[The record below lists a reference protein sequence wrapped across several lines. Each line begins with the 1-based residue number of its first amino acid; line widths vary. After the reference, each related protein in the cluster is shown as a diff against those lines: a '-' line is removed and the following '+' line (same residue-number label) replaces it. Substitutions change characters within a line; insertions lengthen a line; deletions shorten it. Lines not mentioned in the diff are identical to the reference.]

1 MGFLLNT
8 YLFLTESK
16 DIMVG
21 SFIGSNVKP
30 NKVDNYGAEIRKGIL
45 SNHLITNFKR
55 SHLSYLASQKR
66 LSPKFS
72 KYTEDVVDLL
82 YDHLLASTWKER
94 NEYPFV
100 DFIQNLYQDLLE
112 FHSVFPYKMNRLL
125 PFIISNNLFGL
136 LETMN
141 GVHKYIKLMAKRDTL
156 KGNFEYA
163 ITDFLE
169 NYVEFRNDFKVVLN
183 DLSDFVQTDCKK
195 NLEEIFQ
202 GNTPQFIKTYK

>member
-8 YLFLTESK
+8 YLFLSESK

-30 NKVDNYGAEIRKGIL
+30 AKVDNYGLEIRKGIL
-45 SNHLITNFKR
+45 ANHLVTNFKR
-55 SHLSYLASQKR
+55 SHSSYLASQKR

-94 NEYPFV
+94 SGYPFH
-100 DFIQNLYQDLLE
+100 DFVQNLYQDLLE

-156 KGNFEYA
+156 KGILNMLLQ
-163 ITDFLE
+163 IFL
-169 NYVEFRNDFKVVLN
+169 
-183 DLSDFVQTDCKK
+183 
-195 NLEEIFQ
+195 
-202 GNTPQFIKTYK
+202 KTMWNSGRILMLF